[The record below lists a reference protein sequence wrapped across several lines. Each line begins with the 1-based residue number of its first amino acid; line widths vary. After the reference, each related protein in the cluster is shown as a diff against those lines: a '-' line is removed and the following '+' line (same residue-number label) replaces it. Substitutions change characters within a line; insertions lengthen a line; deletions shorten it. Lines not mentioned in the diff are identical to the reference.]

1 VECFAQSLMQVN
13 MQFVIRREHY
23 EDAVIALNEALCKK
37 MDAYM

>member
-1 VECFAQSLMQVN
+1 MQVN

-37 MDAYM
+37 IDANTSR